1 MASVGFRRGGWE
13 LRYRDRDGRQRVE
26 RFPGPAGRRPPEAV
40 LDRQAEVER
49 ELRRGSYVSREE
61 REVTLRRLLRAVA
74 GLPADLLRP
83 RLHRRHPGQ
92 EPRAAAL
99 GPLAAL
105 AHPALRRRRLDRR
118 PQRQDGTALGP
129 ALLHPVPRP
138 LRRAIKDRIIDDPC
152 IDVPLP
158 KKPDR
163 RKTWDDV
170 LTATEVDRLVAAIT
184 DDDPPY
190 AGLKT
195 NGRYRALVFMGAW
208 LGPRWNEAIGLRPC
222 DLNPLRHE
230 LTFGRIVV
238 NQNGSRTYTERFSKT
253 DDCRTVPVPKPVMDE
268 LTRHLSQ
275 YCPAG
280 DREQFLFLTRN
291 GTHPLR
297 ANFTRDG
304 VRPAMARS
312 GIGKHVT
319 WLTLRHTAASR
330 LRGPAAP
337 RAQEP
342 GHDRRGLHPPHARAL
357 RRRPP
362 AHGGLHEAAAERR
375 VTAHRGAGIERGWR
389 QPGANSISALDE
401 WTERHY
407 FSSGGLAITARDG
420 P

>member
-26 RFPGPAGRRPPEAV
+26 RLPGPAGRRPPEAV
-40 LDRQAEVER
+40 LDRQADVER
-49 ELRRGSYVSREE
+49 ELRRGTYVSREE
-61 REVTLRRLLRAVA
+61 REVTFAVYYERWLASRQISSARAYTDAIRARNHV
-74 GLPADLLRP
+74 LPHWGHWPLARIRP
-83 RLHRRHPGQ
+83 SDVDDWI
-92 EPRAAAL
+92 AAL
-99 GPLAAL
+99 SAKMGPHSVRHCYTLF
-105 AHPALRRRRLDRR
+105 R
-118 PQRQDGTALGP
+118 G
-129 ALLHPVPRP
+129 P

-170 LTATEVDRLVAAIT
+170 LTAAEVDRLVAAIT
-184 DDDPPY
+184 DDDPAY

-208 LGPRWNEAIGLRPC
+208 LGPRWNEAIGLRRC

-230 LTFGRIVV
+230 LTFGRVVV

-268 LTRHLSQ
+268 LTRHVDE

-297 ANFTRDG
+297 ANFTRDAI
-304 VRPAMARS
+304 RPALSRS
-312 GIGKHVT
+312 GLGKHVT
-319 WLTLRHTAASR
+319 WLTLRHTAASLMFDAGLTIFEVQQR
-330 LRGPAAP
+330 LGHKSPAMTAEVYTHLMRERFEEGRQRMEDYMRRQRNGASRRIAGP
-337 RAQEP
+337 E
-342 GHDRRGLHPPHARAL
+342 
-357 RRRPP
+357 
-362 AHGGLHEAAAERR
+362 
-375 VTAHRGAGIERGWR
+375 
-389 QPGANSISALDE
+389 
-401 WTERHY
+401 
-407 FSSGGLAITARDG
+407 
-420 P
+420 